1 MVVVGVGG
9 GGRGKVG
16 VGVGGRGVS
25 GSIRKPST
33 EIDTTK

>member
-1 MVVVGVGG
+1 MGVGG
-9 GGRGKVG
+9 GG
-16 VGVGGRGVS
+16 GGRWRRGMGGVVT